1 MNNFR
6 IQLGSMVAFLA
17 LLAGV
22 VSLPLSSEVSFG
34 PTVGAFA
41 CVLAIIGRIIQAGGQ
56 HQDLARWR
64 SEDAARRDR
73 V

>member
-1 MNNFR
+1 MRNFR
-6 IQLGSMVAFLA
+6 IQLGSMVALLA

-41 CVLAIIGRIIQAGGQ
+41 CLLAIIARIIQAGGQ
-56 HQDLARWR
+56 HQDRERWR
-64 SEDAARRDR
+64 EEDRKATTA
-73 V
+73 